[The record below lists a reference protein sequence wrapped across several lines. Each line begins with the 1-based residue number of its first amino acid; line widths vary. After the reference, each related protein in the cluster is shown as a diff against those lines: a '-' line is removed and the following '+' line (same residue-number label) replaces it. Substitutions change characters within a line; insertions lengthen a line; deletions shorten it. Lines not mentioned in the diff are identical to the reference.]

1 MIAATT
7 KPPITQS
14 TIKLGLARKDHE
26 INIMELYAQAQF
38 IMVVELRGVKF
49 DRNPTRY
56 FKIERAQRA
65 SLIRDHM
72 YDFRSKLHNINL
84 ITALIS

>member
-1 MIAATT
+1 MIATT
-7 KPPITQS
+7 TTPPITQS
-14 TIKLGLARKDHE
+14 TIKLGLAKKDHE

-38 IMVVELRGVKF
+38 IMVVELRGAKF
-49 DRNPTRY
+49 DRNHTRY

-72 YDFRSKLHNINL
+72 YDFRSKLHKINL